1 MHKWKCMAVHIPR
14 GSYLLV
20 SSYWRN
26 IDEAF
31 VGVLLSLH
39 AVSISR
45 AAFSTFFH
53 LQFDPF

>member
-1 MHKWKCMAVHIPR
+1 MAVHIPR